1 MLVEFSRAFF
11 VCTESELEWIFS
23 QLDVVRERLRLEIE
37 LGEWL
42 SWRLCF
48 GI

>member
-23 QLDVVRERLRLEIE
+23 QLDLVREILELNSKKRLTLEHDVYE
-37 LGEWL
+37 K
-42 SWRLCF
+42 
-48 GI
+48 